1 MKEQEIVGEGKK
13 KGSVHKMWR
22 MSGILFEFPTKAER
36 VAAGGLRVV
45 SRAHVPRSVSR
56 RVFAWKGRQGAAPT
70 GGGWGGWRQRWQAA
84 TGEVRGGPARALPS
98 RYRRGRCARR
108 PRGVPGPLSS
118 RATWARAIFLQFEAV
133 RAGRRGARLC
143 GAGRQLR
150 EIRLHGPYDGWE
162 VGHTPGY
169 LSLTTRTSSLRQ
181 V

>member
-84 TGEVRGGPARALPS
+84 TGEVCREVPPGPSPPGTGGGAAPAAPGASLGP
-98 RYRRGRCARR
+98 CH
-108 PRGVPGPLSS
+108 PGPLGPERSS
-118 RATWARAIFLQFEAV
+118 YSLKRFAQVA
-133 RAGRRGARLC
+133 AGLGC
-143 GAGRQLR
+143 AGLAGSCVK
-150 EIRLHGPYDGWE
+150 LDCTGLMMG
-162 VGHTPGY
+162 GK
-169 LSLTTRTSSLRQ
+169 
-181 V
+181 